1 MENENQKPPTQSVGV
16 KGIDDC
22 VFGADKGGIRWDD
35 LIHVAKF
42 QMFCVERFKQP
53 SGTIMDWIIPYVT
66 TELEK
71 DAATFFK
78 EYTDWH
84 DAKGYWKNENPY
96 GEFI

>member
-42 QMFCVERFKQP
+42 QMFCVE
-53 SGTIMDWIIPYVT
+53 
-66 TELEK
+66 
-71 DAATFFK
+71 
-78 EYTDWH
+78 
-84 DAKGYWKNENPY
+84 
-96 GEFI
+96 